1 MHSQI
6 TEVTESHDKIYFV
19 MLTSVANTCQQK
31 MVKYMKQ
38 KCVHRVSSFLRASD
52 RRSGQLGPVI

>member
-31 MVKYMKQ
+31 
-38 KCVHRVSSFLRASD
+38 
-52 RRSGQLGPVI
+52 SGQTHEKIVDVPYTQPKLIFKKKYRIIYTV